1 MSESALIDVARDL
14 FALPTPLEFLT
25 VLGMAAATY
34 STRALGWLV
43 LRNRTVSARLQRALE
58 AAPACVMASIV
69 APYFMTTDPVML
81 LSLAVMTIA
90 ALSTNLAG
98 TVVLSVLAYA
108 GFNAILH

>member
-1 MSESALIDVARDL
+1 MSESALIDAARDL

-58 AAPACVMASIV
+58 AAPACVMASIA

-108 GFNAILH
+108 GFNAILY

>member
-1 MSESALIDVARDL
+1 MTEPAFLDAARDL
-14 FALPTPLEFLT
+14 FALPTALEFVT

-34 STRALGWLV
+34 STRAVGWLV
-43 LRNRTVSARLQRALE
+43 LRNRTVSPRLQRVLE

-69 APYFMTTDPVML
+69 ASYFVTTDPVML

-108 GFNAILH
+108 GFNAILS

>member
-1 MSESALIDVARDL
+1 MTEFPLFDPARDL
-14 FALPTPLEFLT
+14 FAVPTLLEFIT

-34 STRALGWLV
+34 STRAVGWLV
-43 LRNRTVSARLQRALE
+43 LRNRTVSPRLQRVLE
-58 AAPACVMASIV
+58 AAPVCVMASIV

-108 GFNAILH
+108 GFNAFLH